1 MVDLVLC
8 GDDKDSISKPN
19 PHNALFICEQL
30 GVCPS
35 KTIMVMHG
43 YSNLSL
49 SGHVTSVLQVGDT
62 PADTIMGQ
70 AANLGFTVGV
80 LTGVGDNKDLSDADL
95 IVPEV
100 GDVIDLI
107 TPTEQSEMV
116 RIIN

>member
-35 KTIMVMHG
+35 KTIMVMVTKICHCQ
-43 YSNLSL
+43 
-49 SGHVTSVLQVGDT
+49 VTSVLQVGDT

-70 AANLGFTVGV
+70 AANLGLTVGV

-107 TPTEQSEMV
+107 TPTEKSEMV
-116 RIIN
+116 RIINQNN